1 MIFIIL
7 TFLLM
12 IFPSIAKNRKE
23 KTAFLDGLGKSNE
36 DNFNLQKLESGFVYF
51 MSFFEYLFRN
61 NFGVHFFWTT
71 GLISWILGCCLW
83 VLKSEFISLVFIS
96 ISIILCLIAL
106 FDSSKIS
113 LNDFY
118 NLKIN
123 ELSVSIYSLIV
134 FISVLIMIATNS
146 IAIGLTTNI
155 LLMLFMHDFKVYKS
169 A

>member
-1 MIFIIL
+1 M
-7 TFLLM
+7 T
-12 IFPSIAKNRKE
+12 FPSIAKNRKE
-23 KTAFLDGLGKSNE
+23 KNAFLNDLSKSNK
-36 DNFNLQKLESGFVYF
+36 DNFNLQKIETGFVYF
-51 MSFFEYLFRN
+51 MSLFEYLFRN

-83 VLKSEFISLVFIS
+83 VLKSEFISLIFIS
-96 ISIILCLIAL
+96 ISIILCLLAL

-118 NLKIN
+118 NLENN
-123 ELSVSIYSLIV
+123 ELSVSIYILIV
-134 FISVLIMIATNS
+134 FISVLIMIGTNS

-155 LLMLFMHDFKVYKS
+155 LLMLFMHDFKVYKR